1 MNIVVLDGYTLN
13 PGDLD
18 WNELETFGNLQVYER
33 TSSDQVLERARD
45 AQAVFSNK
53 TVLSADT
60 LENLPNLRFIGVLA
74 TGYDVIDIE
83 AARRLGI
90 TVANVPGYGPNSVA
104 QMVFGHIL
112 NFTNNVSEHSHDV
125 IRGGWTKTE
134 DYCYWLTPQVEL
146 KDKTL
151 GIIGYGEIGKATAR
165 IGEAFGMKILVH
177 TRTVPKNLP
186 GNIRHVSLDELL
198 TTSDFI
204 SLHCPLTDKTHELI
218 NAEKISL
225 MKNSAILINCSRG
238 PLVDEEALAAAL
250 NEEKIRGAGLDV
262 LSEEPVRQENP
273 LIGAKNCVI
282 TPHIAWA
289 TREARTRLMAMA
301 VDNLRTFLEGKPEN
315 RIV

>member
-1 MNIVVLDGYTLN
+1 MNIVVLDGFTLN

-18 WNELETFGNLQVYER
+18 WKELETFGNLKVYER
-33 TSSDQVLERARD
+33 TSSEQVIERARD
-45 AQAVFSNK
+45 AQAVFTNK
-53 TVLSADT
+53 TMFSADT
-60 LENLPNLRFIGVLA
+60 LESLPGLRFIGVLA
-74 TGYDVIDIE
+74 TGYDGIDVD

-90 TVANVPGYGPNSVA
+90 TVANVPGYGPDSVA

-112 NFTNNVSEHSHDV
+112 NFTNNVAEHSRDV
-125 IRGGWTKTE
+125 IRGGWSETD

-146 KDKTL
+146 RDKIL
-151 GIIGYGEIGKATAR
+151 GVIGYGEIGRATAR
-165 IGEAFGMKILVH
+165 IGEAFGMKVLIH
-177 TRTVPKNLP
+177 TRTVPENLS
-186 GNIRHVSLDELL
+186 GNIRHVDLDELL

-225 MKNSAILINCSRG
+225 MKDSAILINCSRG

-250 NEEKIRGAGLDV
+250 SEDKIRGAGLDV
-262 LSEEPVRQENP
+262 LSEEPVRKDNP
-273 LIGAKNCVI
+273 LIGVKNCAI

-301 VDNLRTFLEGKPEN
+301 VDNLRAFLDGKPKN
-315 RIV
+315 RIA